1 MLTFA
6 MRGVSGLLTLA
17 LMQTTCTTVIAP
29 PDGPPDGTPATQI
42 TVRFVNQTLS
52 ALDVEFYASSQALGD
67 PEAVLFLDGNR
78 ITAEI
83 GFAGTGLIP
92 AFQSDE
98 ILVNCD
104 GARSIGTRGGRFVN
118 SDTGVETGR
127 GQQRVASLDLQYT
140 CGDLVTITYS
150 GAGDTR
156 LAFE

>member
-98 ILVNCD
+98 ILVNC
-104 GARSIGTRGGRFVN
+104 
-118 SDTGVETGR
+118 GVETGR